1 MPRLLPLALAVTMT
15 LQPALALACGPPPV
29 FDGDPADGVSISVG
43 RIADVIWVPLE
54 IDGVAVP
61 EGAGVSLEISFDGRV
76 EGTTGCNRFTGRAE
90 MDAGVLEIG
99 PLAVTEMACLE
110 PERMEREAAWLQA
123 LGEVRGFVASPE
135 GLWLRRE
142 DGSVAVCLW

>member
-1 MPRLLPLALAVTMT
+1 D
-15 LQPALALACGPPPV
+15 PPPV
-29 FDGDPADGVSISVG
+29 FDGDPATGVSVSVG

-61 EGAGVSLEISFDGRV
+61 EGVGLALSVSFEGKV

-90 MDAGVLEIG
+90 MDAGTLILG
-99 PLAVTEMACLE
+99 PLAVTEMACAE
-110 PERMEREAAWLQA
+110 PEKMDREADWLKA
-123 LGEVRGFVASPE
+123 LGEVRGFVVSPE